1 MPHRVLV
8 TAAGTGT
15 AFGLITR
22 LRANWGEEVEIVT
35 ADINPAHLVTASVL
49 SDHHIEVP
57 PCTDPAFIPVLLQ
70 LIEAHGIDTYVPLL
84 NAELRQANALSL
96 MLTGCDVWS
105 SPEAALLVGS
115 KKAAADWLAGLGINV
130 PPSLGNDVIEPE
142 GSYFAKPDDG
152 SGSHGARR
160 IAGCEAVKL
169 DRAEYVVQP
178 VCIGPEITVDS
189 FFDAATG
196 RARAIAR
203 ERIEVKSGVSTK
215 ARVYEDAT
223 LSEIARRI
231 GEGLRQR
238 GTICFQVM
246 QLEGEY
252 VVTDLNLRP
261 GAGTALTVATGI
273 DLISAAFACRW
284 GEDYDA
290 YLMNELPP
298 QGLFVTRQYA
308 EFVMPWG
315 LRDQYDSF

>member
-15 AFGLITR
+15 AFGILTR
-22 LRANWGEEVEIVT
+22 LRATWGEEVEIVT

-49 SDHHIEVP
+49 ADHHVEVP
-57 PCTDPAFIPVLLQ
+57 PCTDAAFVPALLQ
-70 LIEAHGIDTYVPLL
+70 VIKAHEIGTYVPLL
-84 NAELRQANALSL
+84 NAELRQAHALSPKL
-96 MLTGCDVWS
+96 PGCDVWS

-115 KKAAADWLAGLGINV
+115 KKAAADWLGGLGLRV
-130 PPSLGNDVIEPE
+130 PPSLVNDVIDPD
-142 GSYFAKPDDG
+142 GIYFAKPDDG

-160 IAGCEAVKL
+160 IAGYEALKL
-169 DRAEYVVQP
+169 DRAEYLVQP

-196 RARAIAR
+196 CARAIAR

-223 LSEIARRI
+223 LSKIARRI

-252 VVTDLNLRP
+252 VVTDLNFRP

-284 GEDYDA
+284 GEDYNA
-290 YLMNELPP
+290 FLENELPP
-298 QGLFVTRQYA
+298 QGTFVTRQYM
-308 EFVMPWG
+308 EFVMS
-315 LRDQYDSF
+315 LVSS